1 MSKANGVLD
10 LVMKNVWFDKIKAG
24 EKKIEY
30 REVKKS
36 WASKIYENGKPAV
49 KLALF
54 SRDYRRKEQM
64 LFEIEKIE
72 VLTSGIETD
81 LKINKPVYAI
91 HLGKQLNIVDWYKE
105 QKRGYKN
112 VV

>member
-10 LVMKNVWFDKIKAG
+10 LVMKNEWFDKIKAG
-24 EKKIEY
+24 EKRIEY

-36 WASKIYENGKPAV
+36 WASKIYEKGKPAV

-72 VLTSGIETD
+72 VLSSGIDTD
-81 LKINKPVYAI
+81 LKIDKPVYAI
-91 HLGKQLNIVDWYKE
+91 HLGKQMNIVDWYKE
-105 QKRGYKN
+105 QKGAKN
-112 VV
+112 AK